1 MTGTRDVKSPRRERP
16 GLDALAGLLTIALLA
31 GVATFAYKYY
41 KGDIDPGVRVT
52 VHAGRSGLL
61 LDPGSKVSVRGV
73 RVGSVR
79 SVTSREGRAEILMDL
94 DPASAKGIPANVQA
108 DLEPT
113 TLFGAKYVELVM
125 PARAAPASLRTGD
138 VVPERAHGL
147 ETDQVFQNV
156 LNLLTVVQPQK
167 VNDATTALAG
177 ALRGRGDQ
185 LGRTVTELDAYL
197 VGLLPSVPQ
206 LTEDLAL
213 ANRVAPTY
221 IRVAPDLVQAM
232 DNFRT
237 TSTTLTTQQA
247 QILASLTGLTTAV
260 GDTTALVID
269 VGEPLTDA
277 TRELAAPTATLDRY
291 APELTCLLVGAAN
304 VTHGPG
310 RLSTPVKYP
319 GIWGNT
325 GFLPPAETYRY
336 PEDLPKVAADAGP
349 RCFGLP
355 VVKAGNPPPH
365 YDFDVGR
372 SPFKNGVPVR

>member
-1 MTGTRDVKSPRRERP
+1 VKSRRRERP
-16 GLDALAGLLTIALLA
+16 ALDILAGLLTIALIAGLA
-31 GVATFAYKYY
+31 VFAYKYY
-41 KGDIDPGVRVT
+41 KGDVDPGVRVT
-52 VHAGRSGLL
+52 VHASRSGLL

-73 RVGSVR
+73 RVGTVR
-79 SVTSREGRAEILMDL
+79 SVTSRQGRAEILMDL
-94 DPASAKGIPANVQA
+94 DPLSAKGIPANVQA
-108 DLEPT
+108 DLQPT

-167 VNDATTALAG
+167 INEATTALAG
-177 ALRGRGDQ
+177 ALQGRGER
-185 LGRTVTELDAYL
+185 LGRTVTELDTYL

-206 LTEDLAL
+206 LNADLAL

-237 TSTTLTTQQA
+237 TSNTLTTRQA
-247 QILASLTGLTTAV
+247 QILASLTGVTTAV

-269 VGEPLTDA
+269 VAEPLTDA
-277 TRELAAPTATLDRY
+277 TRHLRAPTATLDRY

-304 VTHGPG
+304 VTRGPG
-310 RLSTPVKYP
+310 RLSTPIKYP
-319 GIWGNT
+319 GIWGNA
-325 GFLPPAETYRY
+325 GFLPAAETYRY

-349 RCFGLP
+349 NCFGLP
-355 VVKAGNPPPH
+355 VVSAGNPPPH